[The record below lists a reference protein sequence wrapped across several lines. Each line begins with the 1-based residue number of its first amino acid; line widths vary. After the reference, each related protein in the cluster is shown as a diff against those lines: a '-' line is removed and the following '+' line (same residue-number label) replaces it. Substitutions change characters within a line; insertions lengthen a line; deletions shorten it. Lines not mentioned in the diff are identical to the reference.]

1 MVTAEDKDMLSTNNN
16 DYDYIGRER
25 HVIELYKQGKSTISL
40 RICYIILIIGT
51 TLLISD
57 IIISALWSR
66 PFADIIIRK
75 HYKWRVN

>member
-16 DYDYIGRER
+16 DYRSYRKRKTRYRAIQTRQEHDIFEDMLHYFN
-25 HVIELYKQGKSTISL
+25 YS
-40 RICYIILIIGT
+40 II
-51 TLLISD
+51 LLISD